1 MGLDS
6 VLKYL
11 NPETGQYE
19 NHLPGDIAE
28 EIRTSC
34 SDIIGIVTHSPT
46 YVSFRGKAYAYIVKR
61 IADVNLYRDLE
72 PGEIKELYSRFHE
85 FVEDYQERF
94 SELDQV
100 YESNGSELTNWIE
113 LITDEYVPSP
123 NQIVQLEKLFGICV
137 KYNLM
142 IYASY

>member
-6 VLKYL
+6 VLKYM

-19 NHLPGDIAE
+19 DNLPMDIAK

-34 SDIIGIVTHSPT
+34 SNIMGIQSESPT
-46 YVSFRGKAYAYIVKR
+46 FVSFRGKAYAYVVKQ
-61 IADVNLYRDLE
+61 IANTNLYWDLNTE
-72 PGEIKELYSRFHE
+72 QIKKVHEQFHK
-85 FVEDYQERF
+85 FVESHQERF

-100 YESNGSELTNWIE
+100 YESDGWQINDWVE
-113 LITDEYVPSP
+113 LITEEYVPEP
-123 NQIVQLEKLFGICV
+123 KEIAQLEKLFGICV

>member
-11 NPETGQYE
+11 NPENGQYE
-19 NHLPGDIAE
+19 DHLPMDIVE
-28 EIRTSC
+28 EIRASC
-34 SDIIGIVTHSPT
+34 SDIIRIWSHSPT

-61 IADVNLYRDLE
+61 IANVNLYRDLKLV
-72 PGEIKELYSRFHE
+72 EIKELYKRFHE

-94 SELDQV
+94 SVLDQI
-100 YESNGSELTNWIE
+100 YESNGSEITDWIE
-113 LITDEYVPSP
+113 LITDEYVPPP
-123 NQIVQLEKLFGICV
+123 NQIVQLEKLFGICE